1 MERDER
7 PPSGGGGGGGSAGF
21 LEPPAALPPPP
32 RNGFCQ
38 DELAELDPGTNGETD
53 SLTLGQGHIPVSVP
67 DDRAEQRTCHL
78 WGPRYGL
85 ALWDHLLRGLQGVF
99 QEEHL
104 QQTGVSVQS

>member
-38 DELAELDPGTNGETD
+38 DELPELDPGTNEETD
-53 SLTLGQGHIPVSVP
+53 SLTLGQGHT
-67 DDRAEQRTCHL
+67 AGN
-78 WGPRYGL
+78 W
-85 ALWDHLLRGLQGVF
+85 
-99 QEEHL
+99 
-104 QQTGVSVQS
+104 QSWSLCDYRNNVLFIFFKIVV

>member
-38 DELAELDPGTNGETD
+38 DELAELDPGTT
-53 SLTLGQGHIPVSVP
+53 
-67 DDRAEQRTCHL
+67 AKF
-78 WGPRYGL
+78 PRL
-85 ALWDHLLRGLQGVF
+85 FCQIEPPGLQ
-99 QEEHL
+99 L
-104 QQTGVSVQS
+104 LT